1 MQRHHRHVKSI
12 DVSLLRQNHH
22 PVNSLIEL
30 AKEED
35 SIDACDI
42 LVTEYAAKE
51 DIYKKDNLPS
61 KVVGVTKHRKNN
73 LTCVVNNAKVTM
85 EGLE

>member
-51 DIYKKDNLPS
+51 DIYKKDNLLS
-61 KVVGVTKHRKNN
+61 KVVGVTKHR
-73 LTCVVNNAKVTM
+73 
-85 EGLE
+85 